1 MLNFWK
7 FPTNSQQIWKSIFI
21 DAVTL
26 TSVKTW
32 KKAITKFQYIHICDH
47 QFTAYL
53 VERIYVF

>member
-7 FPTNSQQIWKSIFI
+7 FPANFKEHFVI
-21 DAVTL
+21 DAVTF

-32 KKAITKFQYIHICDH
+32 KDLKKQIAKFQYIHICDD
-47 QFTAYL
+47 QVTAYL